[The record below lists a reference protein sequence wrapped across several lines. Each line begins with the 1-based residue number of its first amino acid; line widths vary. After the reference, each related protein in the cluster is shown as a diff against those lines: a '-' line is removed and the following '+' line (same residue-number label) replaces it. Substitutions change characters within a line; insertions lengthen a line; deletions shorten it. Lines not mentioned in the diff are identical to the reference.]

1 MAKKKATMTLKDFH
15 GGSIPSNLPL
25 PSAPGVIVRPADCG
39 GFDRQTSCGNSIGRS
54 EHRFRPA
61 SSGSVRKFD
70 DKAPFLTHKEHIG
83 SHFDE
88 DERKPL
94 DAAGNRQISSDE
106 GTRALPSRVADP
118 KMDYLSGAKAGTQLG
133 STTLS
138 QFSSGLIGSSYAGML
153 TEVHNVGLKNQIS
166 SSRNGTVR
174 VNYQNVGGSSEQAVA
189 GSHQNAWGGR
199 KEMAGLREPVSAAW
213 SAPDAASKLAHA
225 SALEKVSSGRWH
237 SKQLIHPQNDDQLIE
252 HLVHERE
259 TNYKANILDK
269 NYYRI
274 DVVGGTDYQ
283 DVGLA
288 IHDERSLVVG
298 DEAHVGG
305 KDISP
310 NESARSTTYMD
321 MGVRKPSVNA
331 NDFQPVR
338 TAVKS
343 GGSELQSEVPLES
356 SERPKLNLL
365 PRSKPLENIDVIV
378 DYKQVKLERP
388 KQNFKPQS
396 QPIEQLETKT
406 EVKRNVVFGGARPRE
421 LVLKERGIGDA
432 AASNYG
438 SELSSRVKLDS
449 PKTETVSVYAA
460 TNYNGKAENIHGDKK
475 TVKHTDRRENRMDV
489 ERTDSQRRN
498 RQNEDWRNKEIERH
512 HNQLG
517 RPPSPETWRKPFEPQ
532 NLASPSAPGQRYG
545 KAASAVELAQA
556 FSKSVSDPTVA
567 SRLSGPS
574 GVPSRGQVP
583 FSRLMGPRPQING
596 Y

>member
-1 MAKKKATMTLKDFH
+1 MTLKDFH

-39 GFDRQTSCGNSIGRS
+39 GFDRQTSWGNSFGRS
-54 EHRFRPA
+54 EHRLRPA

-70 DKAPFLTHKEHIG
+70 DKASFLTHNEHIG

-94 DAAGNRQISSDE
+94 DAAGTRQISSDE
-106 GTRALPSRVADP
+106 GTRAVPSRVADP
-118 KMDYLSGAKAGTQLG
+118 KMDYLSGAKAGSQLG

-138 QFSSGLIGSSYAGML
+138 QFSSGVIGSSFAGML

-174 VNYQNVGGSSEQAVA
+174 VNYQNVGGSSEQPVA

-237 SKQLIHPQNDDQLIE
+237 SKQLIHPQNDVQLIG

-259 TNYKANILDK
+259 TNYEANDILDK

-310 NESARSTTYMD
+310 NESARFTMYMD
-321 MGVRKPSVNA
+321 TDMRKPSVNA
-331 NDFQPVR
+331 NDFQPVW

-365 PRSKPLENIDVIV
+365 PRSKPLENIDMIV
-378 DYKQVKLERP
+378 DYKQQVKLERP

-396 QPIEQLETKT
+396 QPIEQLERKT
-406 EVKRNVVFGGARPRE
+406 EIKRNVVFGGARPRE

-432 AASNYG
+432 APSNYG
-438 SELSSRVKLDS
+438 GELSS
-449 PKTETVSVYAA
+449 
-460 TNYNGKAENIHGDKK
+460 
-475 TVKHTDRRENRMDV
+475 RMDV

-498 RQNEDWRNKEIERH
+498 WQNENWRNKEIERH
-512 HNQLG
+512 PNQQQG
-517 RPPSPETWRKPFEPQ
+517 RPPSPETWRKSVEHQ

-545 KAASAVELAQA
+545 KAASAVVLAQA

-567 SRLSGPS
+567 NRLSGPS
-574 GVPSRGQVP
+574 GIPSQGQVP
-583 FSRLMGPRPQING
+583 FSRLVGPRPQING